1 MLKLLSP
8 TYLSNSVFTIDYDI
22 LRSKGYD
29 CLLFD
34 VDNTLAPDGGPI
46 APEIS
51 SLFKN
56 LAARGFRIVL
66 ISNGSPE
73 RVAPFGS
80 KAGVKYIYR
89 AGKPGTGGIKKALKS
104 CRAKS
109 GKTVL
114 VGDQIFSDI
123 LAANRAGIASCLVRP
138 VDPDEPWIVR
148 IKRPLEK
155 IVRHRI
161 EQAAERI

>member
-22 LRSKGYD
+22 LRSEGYD

-34 VDNTLAPDGGPI
+34 VDNTLTPDGGPV

-56 LAARGFRIVL
+56 LAARGFRIIL

-89 AGKPGTGGIKKALKS
+89 AGKPGANGIKKALKY
-104 CRAKS
+104 CRAASK
-109 GKTVL
+109 KAIL
-114 VGDQIFSDI
+114 IGDQIFSDI
-123 LAANRAGIASCLVRP
+123 LSANRAGIASCLVRP
-138 VDPDEPWIVR
+138 VDPKEPWAVR
-148 IKRPLEK
+148 IKRPLERSVLHK
-155 IVRHRI
+155 IEHKIARI
-161 EQAAERI
+161 